1 MTGKYDIEIYNNKA
15 HYFLSVKRNITILQ
29 GNSATGKTELI
40 RLVQEHEENGVSSGI
55 TLICKAKCTVLTMID
70 WERRLESLEGCIIF
84 IDETAAFLK
93 TQRFAELVKGSDN
106 YFVIATRD
114 DLSMLPYSIEEIY
127 GLRNDK
133 QKYIKYHKV
142 YNEMFR
148 LYNFDIVRPIEPEIV
163 ITEDSNSGNEF
174 FNIIF
179 PGKCMSANGKGNIYD
194 LIKRENQNTIIAIVD
209 GAAFGAEIGKIIRYL
224 KWSNADCTI
233 YAPESF
239 EYILLS
245 SGLFAVPKE
254 VLETT
259 YLYADSKQFM
269 SWENYFTYYLTDIT
283 RNTKYQYGKMKLKKA
298 YKTEGA
304 IKKIAAV
311 LPKQMLTSLDN

>member
-70 WERRLESLEGCIIF
+70 WERRMESLEGCIIF

-148 LYNFDIVRPIEPEIV
+148 LYNFDIVRQIEPEIV

-194 LIKRENQNTIIAIVD
+194 LIKKCQRACL
-209 GAAFGAEIGKIIRYL
+209 A
-224 KWSNADCTI
+224 S
-233 YAPESF
+233 
-239 EYILLS
+239 
-245 SGLFAVPKE
+245 
-254 VLETT
+254 
-259 YLYADSKQFM
+259 
-269 SWENYFTYYLTDIT
+269 
-283 RNTKYQYGKMKLKKA
+283 
-298 YKTEGA
+298 
-304 IKKIAAV
+304 
-311 LPKQMLTSLDN
+311 